1 MSSALF
7 IVKVHLLRR
16 AWHYFNDYILRSA
29 METIR
34 TVFRPRKNHLRTLI
48 FVQVR

>member
-1 MSSALF
+1 M
-7 IVKVHLLRR
+7 RR
-16 AWHYFNDYILRSA
+16 VWHYFNDYILRSA

-34 TVFRPRKNHLRTLI
+34 TVFRARKNHLRTLI